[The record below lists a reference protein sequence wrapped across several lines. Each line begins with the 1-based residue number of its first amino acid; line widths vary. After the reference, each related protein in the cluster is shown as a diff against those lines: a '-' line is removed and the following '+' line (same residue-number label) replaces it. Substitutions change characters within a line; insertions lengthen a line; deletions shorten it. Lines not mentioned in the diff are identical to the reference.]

1 MGVDRIVS
9 VDLHYPQIQGYFSAK
24 VPITN
29 LDPSFVAVNY
39 FAEKIQKGEIVENP
53 LIVSPDVNG
62 CTRAEKFQ
70 MKLYLKGIDAGYFTK
85 NKTYFRLAIMA
96 EKDSDEKQYRAEG
109 EAKNREFSLIGDK
122 IEGNDCIIID
132 DMIDSVSLYLLNKA

>member
-70 MKLYLKGIDAGYFTK
+70 MKLYLKGIDAGYFIK
-85 NKTYFRLAIMA
+85 KRRHILDLQLWLKKILMKSSIELKEKQKTEIFRLLEI
-96 EKDSDEKQYRAEG
+96 KLKG
-109 EAKNREFSLIGDK
+109 
-122 IEGNDCIIID
+122 
-132 DMIDSVSLYLLNKA
+132 MIA